1 MAAEAKDHRHGHRQ
15 RLRERLLAGGE
26 SALADYEI
34 LELLLMF
41 AIPRRDVKPL
51 AKTLIT
57 TFRSY
62 SAVLAADAESLMS
75 VPGMGESAAAV
86 IKAVQ
91 ASSAVLAKADAKS
104 RPTLSNWSAVQAY
117 LQTQMAGLAREQFRL
132 LFLDRKN
139 QLLGDEVMSD
149 GTVDHTAVYPREVV
163 RRALANN
170 ATALILVHNHPSGI
184 AEPSKADIEMTR
196 ELDKACSAIG
206 IQIHD
211 HIIVAKNGQSSLRD
225 MGLF

>member
-1 MAAEAKDHRHGHRQ
+1 MAEPKDHRHGHRQ
-15 RLRERLLAGGE
+15 RLRERLLTGGE
-26 SALADYEI
+26 TALADYEI

-51 AKTLIT
+51 AKTLIAK
-57 TFRSY
+57 FGSY
-62 SAVLAADAESLMS
+62 SAVLAADAEDLVS
-75 VPGMGESAAAV
+75 VQGMGDSAAAI
-86 IKAVQ
+86 IKVVQ
-91 ASSAVLAKADAKS
+91 LASAALAKAGAKA
-104 RPTLSNWSAVQAY
+104 RPTLSNWSAVQGY
-117 LQTQMAGLAREQFRL
+117 LQTQMAGLSREQFRL

-139 QLLGDEVMSD
+139 QLLGDEVLSD
-149 GTVDHTAVYPREVV
+149 GTIDHTAVYPREVV

-170 ATALILVHNHPSGI
+170 ATALILVHNHPSGV

-211 HIIVAKNGQSSLRD
+211 HIIVGANGQASLRD
-225 MGLF
+225 LGLF